1 MGFRKHYYKQSWQRW
16 WNSSRAS
23 SNPKRWCVKVLHSIH
38 QQIWKTVAVA
48 TGPENISVHSNLK
61 DKQCQRMFKLQLHS
75 FHLLA
80 RLCSKSFQ
88 ADFNSTWTKNFQMY
102 KLDFEKAQEPK
113 IKLSTY
119 NWIIEKA
126 REFMKNI
133 YLYSLTTLKP
143 FTVWITTNCRKVIK
157 RWEYQTTLPVS
168 WETCMQIKKKQLDL
182 DME

>member
-1 MGFRKHYYKQSWQRW
+1 
-16 WNSSRAS
+16 
-23 SNPKRWCVKVLHSIH
+23 
-38 QQIWKTVAVA
+38 
-48 TGPENISVHSNLK
+48 
-61 DKQCQRMFKLQLHS
+61 
-75 FHLLA
+75 
-80 RLCSKSFQ
+80 
-88 ADFNSTWTKNFQMY
+88 MY